1 MQEFIDF
8 LGAQTPYDLLDSD
21 DLDKLARTVEVEF
34 FVSGADIVPENVPAL
49 EHLYVVRT
57 GAVEVL
63 DRGRTVDVL
72 TSGDTFGHV
81 SVLSGLPPALVVR
94 AAEDTLCYRIPDP
107 RAVVAH
113 PDRLRYAHYGTV
125 TARERLLASGGS
137 FNRLERPIVDL
148 THPITW
154 CHASDSI
161 RDVART
167 MTRTGQSCANFVHDG
182 QIGIVTDDDFRKR
195 VATGEIPVD
204 APISAIASIP
214 AMSVSSDVT
223 VSTAY
228 LHMVEHGIHHLVVTD
243 TSGSAVGIARV
254 VDIAATD
261 VRHPLLIRSATSSA
275 TSFDELAQATT
286 MLRPTA
292 VELWEA
298 GVPPFHLGALYSTM
312 VEAVFRK
319 IIDLSTTPE
328 PLAGIH
334 SSWMLLGSLGRREP
348 LLNSDIDTALV
359 WNPINVDG
367 STQPS
372 REDIAAAC
380 RPLLDR
386 LDQFGLMPCPEGLN
400 ASSPLFNRTVG
411 GWQQAAV
418 LWRADL
424 DNAKYLM
431 LSSTLLDARPIT
443 NTALAQPVRAAFSAG
458 SEDPSFGRTFTHYSL
473 GSRPPSGFA
482 RNFVIGR
489 FGELKGHLN
498 LKKAGLRPVASL
510 ARALALRAGDTTGS
524 TVDRLDRAHAAGL
537 LNIDE
542 AESLKGA
549 FTLCYEL
556 VLDEQIRAVKNDSE
570 IRSTVDVGKLDSLQ
584 RRHLRAA
591 FRAINQVQERIS
603 SDRYDQ

>member
-34 FVSGADIVPENVPAL
+34 FGSGDIIVPENVPAL
-49 EHLYVVRT
+49 EHLYIVRT

-107 RAVVAH
+107 RTVVAH

-137 FNRLERPIVDL
+137 FNRLERSIVDL

-161 RDVART
+161 REVAQT
-167 MTRTGQSCANFVHDG
+167 MTRTGQSCTNFVHDG

-195 VATGEIPVD
+195 VATGEIPVN

-214 AMSVSSDVT
+214 AMAISSDVT

-243 TSGSAVGIARV
+243 TAGAAVGIARV

-275 TSFDELAQATT
+275 RSFDELAQATT

-292 VELWEA
+292 VELWDA

-319 IIDLSTTPE
+319 LVELCSTTA
-328 PLAGIH
+328 PLSGIH

-348 LLNSDIDTALV
+348 LLNSDVDTALV
-359 WNPINVDG
+359 WNPIRGNG
-367 STQPS
+367 CSQPR
-372 REDIAAAC
+372 REDVAAAC
-380 RPLLDR
+380 HPLLNR
-386 LDQFGLMPCPEGLN
+386 LNQFGLMPCPEGLN
-400 ASSPLFNRTVG
+400 ASSPLFNRTVAA
-411 GWQQAAV
+411 WQQAAV
-418 LWRADL
+418 FWREEL
-424 DNAKYLM
+424 DNSKYLM

-443 NTALAQPVRAAFSAG
+443 NTALAQPVRAAFAAG
-458 SEDPSFGRTFTHYSL
+458 TDNHSFARTFTHYSL

-498 LKKAGLRPVASL
+498 LKKAGLRPVVSL
-510 ARALALRAGDTTGS
+510 ARALALRTGDTTGS
-524 TVDRLDRAHAAGL
+524 TVDRLDRAHDAGL
-537 LNIDE
+537 LDLDE

-549 FTLCYEL
+549 FTLCYDL
-556 VLDEQIRAVKNDSE
+556 VLGEQIHAIKNDHAIS
-570 IRSTVDVGKLDSLQ
+570 STVDVDKLDSLQ

-591 FRAINQVQERIS
+591 FRSINQVQERIS